1 MRTPPSLLLAES
13 ESRHADAEWS
23 RHALEVIQN
32 DQRRSADTHLLRL
45 DLPALEAA
53 GNLPEPV
60 DVTVDDPVYHAQKS
74 YTGYPLTAVLVIL
87 PQ

>member
-1 MRTPPSLLLAES
+1 MPRHIAGALAAVTFLLFTVANASAADWPS
-13 ESRHADAEWS
+13 
-23 RHALEVIQN
+23 
-32 DQRRSADTHLLRL
+32 L